1 MLILQ
6 GVSSQEPTNFSK
18 EFCEEDSTTNCIGI
32 LLPNYSETEAS
43 LHSYLL
49 AQHSPVQPQIVLA
62 EQILTIRTITIPSHS
77 NTGGKKNLL

>member
-49 AQHSPVQPQIVLA
+49 AQHSPV
-62 EQILTIRTITIPSHS
+62 
-77 NTGGKKNLL
+77 